1 MDDAELERLAARV
14 DALER
19 EVAQLRYGI
28 GTPAAPPPAPTPVTQ
43 RIVPA
48 AGATPVG
55 TPAVE
60 AAAPVPHR
68 NDVESIVGGRG
79 LLYAGAFLVLLGV
92 ASFLKIAFDRG
103 WIGPPMRVALGLIA
117 AAALIGTATA
127 LRKRLHPIFA
137 DAIVGLG
144 AAIAYLS
151 LYAAGSMFDL
161 LPLSAVAFGTIVVT
175 AALCV
180 LAYWQNRQP
189 LAFVGIAGGII
200 APLIFGGGDDDS
212 LLLYVY
218 LAVLSSASIVLS
230 ELRGWRALPIVSL
243 VGSALYWV
251 FLFFDG
257 NEHSFS
263 ERLIVGIVL
272 YALFATSM
280 LLAWRRKQPIDAWR
294 ITIAALNAVW
304 FFAGIAAL
312 AEGHAAILAAV
323 FLAVAAGHLIAGR
336 SLDQRQQYWLATIA
350 LSFAIPPICASF
362 APLVAAEPLSLA
374 MHVAWVVEATL
385 VGVLGARW
393 NDRVMIVLSGALFA
407 TVVLHTTSLYGLDDL
422 KTLLNDRFISLIAA
436 AIGIGIVRR
445 ELAARDVSSA
455 QFRGFAKVVIDLIV
469 LFAITM
475 EAERIGNVFQPHS
488 NETGGSVAIS
498 IAWALYGAALIAFGI
513 RLKDAVSRWDGLI
526 LLALAVLKV
535 LVLDLTQFDLVFR
548 VVSAL
553 GLGIVMLVMAYFYQ
567 TRLRAKP
574 GG

>member
-1 MDDAELERLAARV
+1 VDDADFERLTARV

-28 GTPAAPPPAPTPVTQ
+28 GTPAAPPPERAPVTQ
-43 RIVPA
+43 RTVPTA
-48 AGATPVG
+48 
-55 TPAVE
+55 
-60 AAAPVPHR
+60 AAAPAAATAATAPVPQR
-68 NDVESIVGGRG
+68 RDVESIVGGRG
-79 LLYAGAFLVLLGV
+79 LLYAGAFLILLGV

-117 AAALIGTATA
+117 GAALIGIATA

-151 LYAAGSMFDL
+151 LYASGSMFHL
-161 LPLSAVAFGTIVVT
+161 LPLPAVAFGTIAVT

-200 APLIFGGGDDDS
+200 APLLFGGSDDDS

-243 VGSALYWV
+243 IGSALYWI

-257 NEHSFS
+257 NVHSFA
-263 ERLIVGIVL
+263 ERLIVAIVL
-272 YALFATSM
+272 YALFSASM
-280 LLAWRRKQPIDAWR
+280 LLAWRKNQPIDAWR
-294 ITIAALNAVW
+294 ITVAALNAIW
-304 FFAGIAAL
+304 FFLGIAAL
-312 AEGHAAILAAV
+312 AVGHDAILAMV
-323 FLAVAAGHLIAGR
+323 FLAVAAAHLIAGR
-336 SLDQRQQYWLATIA
+336 AMNQRQQYWLATIA
-350 LSFAIPPICASF
+350 LSFAIPGICGSF
-362 APLVAAEPLSLA
+362 SHLVPAETLSIA

-393 NDRVMIVLSGALFA
+393 NDRVMVVLAGTLFA
-407 TVVLHTTSLYGLDDL
+407 TVVLHTIVMYGLDDL
-422 KTLLNDRFISLIAA
+422 KSVLNDRFISLVAA
-436 AIGIGIVRR
+436 AIGMGIARR
-445 ELAARDVSSA
+445 ELAARGVTSGG
-455 QFRGFAKVVIDLIV
+455 FRGFAKVAIDLVV

-475 EAERIGNVFQPHS
+475 EAELIGNLVQPHS

-513 RLKDAVSRWDGLI
+513 RFKDAVSRWDGLI

-553 GLGIVMLVMAYFYQ
+553 ALGVVMLVMAYFYQ

-574 GG
+574 GE